1 MELTHDEMKANL
13 AGNIGKAFVKDLTHR
28 VYDWSDKV
36 PAEYYN
42 YRVFEEL
49 TIRYETGEKTRKH
62 LDKTKHYRQD
72 AVLFIEPGWAAVN
85 QRCCYTV
92 GVELKGNLKDL
103 TGDKKLENYIGW
115 NDLFFIGCTEEVI
128 PEAMKRAEES
138 DFIGVFS
145 IENGFI
151 YKLPKRCQVSPFN
164 KLWMYEQIMYNT
176 VFNEMKTINFKTEEI
191 VMTHPELVDITP
203 KIHPEYNNL
212 SNNDTINVD
221 NDNISNIDRLKMEE
235 EKAAR
240 KAAAQA
246 RQEFRQRRAAE
257 MAEKAQ
263 QMPEDVRLKLSA
275 LSDGAQAAYHI
286 LRKNPGMTAIGLEK
300 SMGVGEATARRFV
313 ASLTESGLIEH
324 QGSKKSGGYHPT
336 LSDEGLKMAM
346 PKCNTCILFK
356 TVKFNNHES
365 TDRNSSGI

>member
-1 MELTHDEMKANL
+1 MAHEELKKHLYDTP
-13 AGNIGKAFVKDLTHR
+13 GKAFVKDMTQR
-28 VYDWSDKV
+28 VYSWADKI
-36 PAEYYN
+36 PAEYYI

-49 TIRYETGEKTRKH
+49 TVRYETGEKTRKG
-62 LDKTKHYRQD
+62 LDKTDHYRFD
-72 AVLFIEPGWAAVN
+72 AVFFVQPGWSALN
-85 QRCCYTV
+85 QKQCYTV
-92 GVELKGNLKDL
+92 GVEIKGSRSDL
-103 TGDKKLENYIGW
+103 RQDSKLNKYLGWTDFMFLAVPDELIEEAVKK
-115 NDLFFIGCTEEVI
+115 TESNEL
-128 PEAMKRAEES
+128 
-138 DFIGVFS
+138 IGVFN
-145 IENGFI
+145 IEQGLI
-151 YKLPKRCQVSPFN
+151 IKLPKKCQVRPEN
-164 KLWMYEQIMYNT
+164 KLWMYEQVIYNT
-176 VFNEMKTINFKTEEI
+176 VFKDIQTVQFKTEEVDI
-191 VMTHPELVDITP
+191 IPAELVEITP
-203 KIHPEYNNL
+203 KIHPDYNNL

-221 NDNISNIDRLKMEE
+221 NNNVSEIDMLKMEE

>member
-1 MELTHDEMKANL
+1 MAHEELKKHLYDTP
-13 AGNIGKAFVKDLTHR
+13 GKAFVKDMTQR
-28 VYDWSDKV
+28 VYSWADKIS
-36 PAEYYN
+36 AEYYV

-49 TIRYETGEKTRKH
+49 TVRYETGEKTRKG
-62 LDKTKHYRQD
+62 LDKTDHYRFD
-72 AVLFIEPGWAAVN
+72 AVFFIQPGWAALN
-85 QRCCYTV
+85 QKQCYSV
-92 GVELKGNLKDL
+92 GVEIKGSKSDL
-103 TGDKKLENYIGW
+103 RQDSKLEKYLGW
-115 NDLFFIGCTEEVI
+115 TDFMFLAVPDELIEEAVKKTESNEL
-128 PEAMKRAEES
+128 
-138 DFIGVFS
+138 IGVLD
-145 IENGFI
+145 IEQGLI
-151 YKLPKRCQVSPFN
+151 VKLPKKCQVKPEN
-164 KLWMYEQIMYNT
+164 KLWMYEQIIYNT
-176 VFNEMKTINFKTEEI
+176 VFKDIKTVQFKTEE
-191 VMTHPELVDITP
+191 VDVVPAELVDITP

-212 SNNDTINVD
+212 
-221 NDNISNIDRLKMEE
+221 SNIDRLKMEE